1 MSDTHTPIMID
12 EVNSTDVYV
21 ATLELR
27 SVGTSKNMFP
37 VIKFSHH
44 FTAQPD
50 FIPYSYRAIMQ
61 IAEKIG
67 AVIEERELP
76 EVQSD
81 ADLDA
86 HAKAADAALQ
96 EKEDDSNS

>member
-1 MSDTHTPIMID
+1 MTDTHTPILID
-12 EVNSTDVYV
+12 EINSTDVYV

-44 FTAQPD
+44 FTQEPE
-50 FIPYSYRAIMQ
+50 FIPYSYRAVMQ

-67 AVIEERELP
+67 AVVEERSLP

-86 HAKAADAALQ
+86 HALAADAALQ
-96 EKEDDSNS
+96 DGGDDTIH